1 MPDRAL
7 ATGAAGLARGRRFIS
22 GARMLAFAFF
32 LACQAPMPSEA
43 RYPSLDALPL
53 SHFPPRQCAEHWA
66 LWCRDH
72 AEWAESQ
79 VTLYPSEVRVA
90 EYARL
95 ARWKANVWSL
105 LANAHGEQVYAIWL
119 SGGWYGW
126 PRWSEAME
134 LLEDEIGPENFALGR
149 MPTPWP

>member
-32 LACQAPMPSEA
+32 LACQAPSEA
-43 RYPSLDALPL
+43 RYPSLDSLPL

-79 VTLYPSEVRVA
+79 VTLYPSEARVA

-105 LANAHGEQVYAIWL
+105 LANAHGEQVYAIWR
-119 SGGWYGW
+119 SGGWFEHPQG
-126 PRWSEAME
+126 EDAME
-134 LLEDEIGPENFALGR
+134 WLIDEIGAYDFALGI
-149 MPTPWP
+149 MPQP